1 MKALTILGPAHSIRR
16 VIIVHGYGAGPVAH
30 WFPWLRDTLA
40 ADNIE
45 AIVVTLP
52 TPNDPEASTWES
64 AVSAAVGTPDE
75 GTWIVA
81 HSLGGITALR
91 VLAALPGAWR
101 LGGLVLV
108 SGFTGRL
115 SALPMLDNYLRAD
128 VDAEGL
134 TPNIG
139 VRVVIRSDDDVFV
152 PSFASDQLAQR
163 LNAGVRIQ
171 AGAGHFLAED
181 GITTLP
187 IVTEALR
194 INAATSSYSIQ

>member
-1 MKALTILGPAHSIRR
+1 M
-16 VIIVHGYGAGPVAH
+16 V
-30 WFPWLRDTLA
+30 
-40 ADNIE
+40 E
-45 AIVVTLP
+45 LP
-52 TPNDPEASTWES
+52 TPNAPEARTWES
-64 AVSAAVGTPDE
+64 AVRAALGTTDE
-75 GTWIVA
+75 ATSVVA

-91 VLAALPGAWR
+91 VLASLPGEWR

-115 SALPMLDNYLRAD
+115 SALPMLDKYLRAD

-139 VRVVIRSDDDVFV
+139 VRVVIRSDDEVFV
-152 PSFASDQLAQR
+152 PSFVSDQLAQR

-181 GITTLP
+181 GITALP
-187 IVTEALR
+187 PVMEALR
-194 INAATSSYSIQ
+194 INAATSSYRVQ